1 MEISG
6 MSEQQP
12 NDRLQYSWIKPL
24 VAGAGPRYVQIAD
37 LIGEAIRT
45 GELSPGDQVPPQRI
59 LATAL
64 GVDLTTVTRAY
75 GEARDRGLIAS
86 FSGRGSFVTS
96 TEETAGEVRIDLS
109 MNIPPLPSERSIAS
123 LALAAMEE
131 IFKRQGDRRLSAYD
145 TGDSNL
151 SAIQAGQAWLRPAIG
166 DLANGNLVMSAGT
179 QAAIYAA
186 LQSLSQA
193 GESVLCE
200 PLTYP
205 GFLLATRKLGLN
217 AVSVKVDEDGA
228 IPESIEEMHRATNAK
243 VIYLNPT
250 LQNPTTRTMSEKR
263 RMEVAST
270 LLRLKISLIEDD
282 PYRYLLNDA
291 PPPVVTFTKG
301 VQTYYMASLSKC
313 LWPTLRTSFVLMP
326 VGEENDSFLESLRSS
341 GMGGSPLLYGLAEQ
355 WIRTG
360 VARQI
365 VAQVQSET
373 RGRQTL
379 ARSILPKSAC
389 SHPSGLHTWLAL
401 PPNWN
406 RQVFADALEQRGI
419 IVATSDAF
427 SAEAMPENGVRISM
441 GGAANQSE
449 LAHALKQISNLLS
462 EDRRRSRT
470 IV

>member
-1 MEISG
+1 

-12 NDRLQYSWIKPL
+12 NDRLQCRWVKPL

-37 LIGEAIRT
+37 LIGDAIRT
-45 GELSPGDQVPPQRI
+45 GELSSGDQVPPQRI

-109 MNIPPLPSERSIAS
+109 MNIPAQPSERRIAS

-131 IFKRQGDRRLSAYD
+131 VFKRQGDRRLSAYD

-186 LQSLSQA
+186 LQSISQK

-217 AVSVKVDEDGA
+217 AVSVKVDEHGA
-228 IPESIEEMHRATNAK
+228 TPESIEEMHRATNAK

-250 LQNPTTRTMSEKR
+250 LQNPTTRTMPEKR
-263 RMEVAST
+263 RSDIANT
-270 LLRLKISLIEDD
+270 LLKLKMTLMEDD
-282 PYRYLLNDA
+282 PYWFLLNDA
-291 PPPVVTFTKG
+291 PPPLVTFTKG
-301 VQTYYMASLSKC
+301 VRTYYMASLSKC

-326 VGEENDSFLESLRSS
+326 VGEENNLFLESLRSS
-341 GMGGSPLLYGLAEQ
+341 GMGGSPLLYGLTEH

-365 VAQVQSET
+365 VLQVQGEA
-373 RGRQTL
+373 RARQTL
-379 ARSILPKSAC
+379 ARSILPKNAC

-401 PPNWN
+401 PSNWN
-406 RQVFADALEQRGI
+406 RQVFAEILEQRGI

-427 SAEAMPENGVRISM
+427 SAEENPENGVRISM

-449 LAHALKQISNLLS
+449 LAHALKQISSLLM
-462 EDRRRSRT
+462 EDRRRTRT